1 MARRFLILLNTIAVA
16 LRLPSSTP
24 SRRKILA
31 LAPLLATAPPT
42 IRPANAFLGIG
53 DGGPRVQ
60 MTDFTE
66 ICQGRT
72 KAQDFVVVRYVGR
85 RTDNGQIFDDRYA
98 KKPLCYEL
106 GSFYLPGVDEGLTA
120 RCVGSKFKFT
130 WGSSPDLGR
139 EYASVLPPGVPI
151 ELELELV
158 SIRYSL
164 FGEKMRNASSTY
176 WFAEG
181 PLTLT
186 SQPDYGRGFQNAG
199 VEPLVTK
206 DNPFSIAPGEK
217 SLISNPAS
225 AIVPLFSGFFDG
237 IPFLGSL
244 FSSMG
249 ESE

>member
-1 MARRFLILLNTIAVA
+1 M
-16 LRLPSSTP
+16 
-24 SRRKILA
+24 
-31 LAPLLATAPPT
+31 
-42 IRPANAFLGIG
+42 
-53 DGGPRVQ
+53 
-60 MTDFTE
+60 
-66 ICQGRT
+66 
-72 KAQDFVVVRYVGR
+72 RYVSR

-186 SQPDYGRGFQNAG
+186 SPPDYGRGFQNAG